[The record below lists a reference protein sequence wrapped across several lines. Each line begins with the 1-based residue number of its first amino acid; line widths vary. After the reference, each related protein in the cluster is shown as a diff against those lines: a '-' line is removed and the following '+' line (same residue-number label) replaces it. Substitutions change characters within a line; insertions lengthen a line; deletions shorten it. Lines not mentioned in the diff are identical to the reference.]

1 MRQVRSQLK
10 VRLPSQ
16 LNVRFPSQLKVR
28 VEVEVLAM
36 GGSLASGGARQDV
49 GALVWLPHR
58 SASTP
63 GGVQGHQVLRQ
74 RLPGSPAREPVDR
87 EAISRVQV
95 RALPGKGTPEMLTS
109 ALPRFDLPQKVDVL
123 GARVWL

>member
-1 MRQVRSQLK
+1 MPSQLK

-49 GALVWLPHR
+49 GA
-58 SASTP
+58 
-63 GGVQGHQVLRQ
+63 
-74 RLPGSPAREPVDR
+74 
-87 EAISRVQV
+87 
-95 RALPGKGTPEMLTS
+95 
-109 ALPRFDLPQKVDVL
+109 
-123 GARVWL
+123 